1 MEITPRFKSSYSGVD
16 MSGES
21 AMDIFMD
28 RVNPMNK
35 QAHPA
40 LPNVIKELDVIRKQR
55 GSVCENLR
63 PAVGRQWQKLLEYFI
78 LESWIQNKT
87 KTIKSN

>member
-1 MEITPRFKSSYSGVD
+1 MSPIVEARSGYTTGPPPPETENLLDLIDEMEITPRFKSSYSGVD

-40 LPNVIKELDVIRKQR
+40 LPNVIKELDIIRKRR
-55 GSVCENLR
+55 GIEWLMR
-63 PAVGRQWQKLLEYFI
+63 E
-78 LESWIQNKT
+78 
-87 KTIKSN
+87 

>member
-21 AMDIFMD
+21 ALDIFMD

-55 GSVCENLR
+55 GSGS
-63 PAVGRQWQKLLEYFI
+63 ATQKGVTYGLIYRKLC
-78 LESWIQNKT
+78 
-87 KTIKSN
+87 